1 MSKHSRAINKYRLA
15 WDHATRVRQRIARSE
30 ASSNATDMD
39 GDGLSDELEQNLGTN
54 VSMADSDSDGFRDA
68 FETAGGFPVDSD
80 GDGSIDAL
88 DLDSDNDTRP
98 DLSEGSRDTDG
109 DTVFNIRDTDDDGDS
124 ISTRTEFVDGA
135 DHIHDADFNDT
146 PNWLDTDADGDGLPD
161 DEEGYGDDDSD
172 GVPLYLDNDGDNDGL
187 PDFYEQDVTRTS
199 TQNNDS
205 DSTVTERNE
214 SSNGIVDGLEDHDGD
229 TLGAFRE
236 FAAGTDPF
244 EADTDGDGLEDGFE
258 LRTRGLEPLEQDS
271 DGDGTVDGAED
282 PDDDLLNNSEEAEKH
297 TVLRLNDTDGDG
309 ISDGREIEMGTD
321 PSRRDSDDDGLVDSY
336 EREYGT
342 DLSNNDTDGDGTL
355 DDDERFERTIHN
367 DTTGVSLQLQG
378 QGYVEAEITPKPSYF
393 DGQDAKVGPSVR
405 IVNRTN
411 FDDATVRIPIDE
423 SVPES
428 EYDSLSVFKWNG
440 TTEGSWHPINTEVEN
455 GTAVANVSTFSY
467 FTVVDT
473 DEWTGY
479 VDISLGSGNS
489 SREPLRFEEQDGF
502 NCMNA
507 CGVTNETTLTLGGTP
522 ETSKITVQQGDDSF
536 EVVPLSNGQTI
547 ENFYDYENYEINSDL
562 PVAKSDSS
570 RLFLWSG
577 AKGLS
582 LVTVHDKPDDGS
594 GGAVS
599 YDILELPT
607 DNGSWVIADDPPDF
621 NDGSTSPDWAWVG
634 SKTDGGAFRGGLPG
648 QSIVISPSFNAS
660 ADRGP
665 RSGTIDSW
673 EVLTGRATDPRSIEV
688 EMNKPLTIRV
698 PESAGEDTSE
708 SDIDGSTGN
717 ATWSYPMD
725 AETTGLTLTYQTE
738 QTDVDPDATL
748 VARDED
754 GSVVRKSLSIGT
766 VGTVQETINTSEL
779 DGETQFTLNVTGV
792 NARVQVVPQGN
803 VTDTDG
809 DGLLDV
815 LERQRWTMSNGPGD
829 EFSMSLNDSD
839 TDNDGIPDGDEVTFA
854 AEGEGENLSFT
865 AKTQSNPDAYD
876 TDGDGLSDSR
886 ERNGWTTKIAD
897 EADIASR
904 YYEAVQNEE
913 DTAENILREV
923 SVSSSPLVTDTD
935 ADNVQDDVEEEI
947 GLDPMSRDT
956 DDDSVSDEEER
967 SSQQYPRVHDFRPP
981 IVSGYV
987 ETSGD
992 RQEYRVTVTARDP
1005 SGVDHITIAKAGED
1019 RASQSFYGQER
1030 VSRYPIEFE
1039 IDRSTGDRFGT
1050 ALSGYVTR
1058 SSAVVKTED
1067 VHDTKVEARFYGTNN
1082 FGKIAEGT
1090 ADTDIP
1096 LVTTFGV
1103 ITFSSASGFSDSLN
1117 VMGNGLVSTAH
1128 VVASPGEYDEVATQ
1142 QYRQLERLPGIVGD
1156 SEKRQKAFAAIVE
1169 HYGTRRQQLN
1179 PFRQGGKYS
1188 DAFAIGYSVGYTAS
1202 YVVPVAGEVAAVR
1215 AGTRIPYVAGLIS
1228 ASSTVRSSIKGAA
1241 IGSAMWT
1248 GGRIAQRAPDI
1259 EFNVG
1264 RRIRDTEMSDS
1275 AKKVV
1280 GQTGDALKRTPL
1292 PEQRR
1297 LGRTFDDDRGQRVL
1311 DWLTENP
1318 DSDRLEKG
1326 LVYLRR
1332 TGEPGKRM
1340 LDRLG
1345 EGAKQRL
1352 LNMRGKAGLQRRM
1365 TEAAVDGD
1373 ASFADIGRAINRYDA
1388 LDSAEKAEYR
1398 DIIRIS
1404 GDDAVR
1410 AMGALDDRQFRTI
1423 IDADV
1428 STSQKARSLRAIN
1441 EIGADNLGDTDDG
1454 RDLATRFLLRGGDE
1468 YADLLR
1474 YDICNS
1480 PCWEISDSIQKLDL
1494 TDKEEDRL
1502 MANLA
1507 AYEDISD
1514 PTARSPAKVES
1525 DLDRLAREDITGLKE
1540 AIKHGTRKKT
1550 NPGEIDPEK
1559 ELRNFNGLD
1568 GEADA
1573 ATSLLDNNDRTIS
1586 ELELDVEN
1594 DYGKSEIDIDLADE
1608 STAIEV
1614 KNTDYSTVPSYRE
1627 MENDYVKSLIKK
1639 LEISSRERDTLI
1651 IASRT
1656 ESPRDTDIVE
1666 RALREANV
1674 PDDTTIKFVRI
1685 EDLSNE

>member
-1 MSKHSRAINKYRLA
+1 M
-15 WDHATRVRQRIARSE
+15 E
-30 ASSNATDMD
+30 
-39 GDGLSDELEQNLGTN
+39 
-54 VSMADSDSDGFRDA
+54 
-68 FETAGGFPVDSD
+68 
-80 GDGSIDAL
+80 
-88 DLDSDNDTRP
+88 
-98 DLSEGSRDTDG
+98 
-109 DTVFNIRDTDDDGDS
+109 
-124 ISTRTEFVDGA
+124 
-135 DHIHDADFNDT
+135 
-146 PNWLDTDADGDGLPD
+146 
-161 DEEGYGDDDSD
+161 
-172 GVPLYLDNDGDNDGL
+172 
-187 PDFYEQDVTRTS
+187 
-199 TQNNDS
+199 
-205 DSTVTERNE
+205 
-214 SSNGIVDGLEDHDGD
+214 
-229 TLGAFRE
+229 
-236 FAAGTDPF
+236 
-244 EADTDGDGLEDGFE
+244 
-258 LRTRGLEPLEQDS
+258 
-271 DGDGTVDGAED
+271 
-282 PDDDLLNNSEEAEKH
+282 
-297 TVLRLNDTDGDG
+297 
-309 ISDGREIEMGTD
+309 
-321 PSRRDSDDDGLVDSY
+321 
-336 EREYGT
+336 
-342 DLSNNDTDGDGTL
+342 
-355 DDDERFERTIHN
+355 
-367 DTTGVSLQLQG
+367 
-378 QGYVEAEITPKPSYF
+378 
-393 DGQDAKVGPSVR
+393 
-405 IVNRTN
+405 
-411 FDDATVRIPIDE
+411 
-423 SVPES
+423 
-428 EYDSLSVFKWNG
+428 
-440 TTEGSWHPINTEVEN
+440 
-455 GTAVANVSTFSY
+455 
-467 FTVVDT
+467 
-473 DEWTGY
+473 
-479 VDISLGSGNS
+479 
-489 SREPLRFEEQDGF
+489 
-502 NCMNA
+502 
-507 CGVTNETTLTLGGTP
+507 
-522 ETSKITVQQGDDSF
+522 
-536 EVVPLSNGQTI
+536 
-547 ENFYDYENYEINSDL
+547 
-562 PVAKSDSS
+562 
-570 RLFLWSG
+570 
-577 AKGLS
+577 
-582 LVTVHDKPDDGS
+582 
-594 GGAVS
+594 
-599 YDILELPT
+599 
-607 DNGSWVIADDPPDF
+607 
-621 NDGSTSPDWAWVG
+621 
-634 SKTDGGAFRGGLPG
+634 
-648 QSIVISPSFNAS
+648 
-660 ADRGP
+660 
-665 RSGTIDSW
+665 
-673 EVLTGRATDPRSIEV
+673 
-688 EMNKPLTIRV
+688 
-698 PESAGEDTSE
+698 
-708 SDIDGSTGN
+708 
-717 ATWSYPMD
+717 
-725 AETTGLTLTYQTE
+725 
-738 QTDVDPDATL
+738 
-748 VARDED
+748 
-754 GSVVRKSLSIGT
+754 
-766 VGTVQETINTSEL
+766 
-779 DGETQFTLNVTGV
+779 
-792 NARVQVVPQGN
+792 
-803 VTDTDG
+803 
-809 DGLLDV
+809 
-815 LERQRWTMSNGPGD
+815 
-829 EFSMSLNDSD
+829 
-839 TDNDGIPDGDEVTFA
+839 
-854 AEGEGENLSFT
+854 
-865 AKTQSNPDAYD
+865 
-876 TDGDGLSDSR
+876 
-886 ERNGWTTKIAD
+886 
-897 EADIASR
+897 
-904 YYEAVQNEE
+904 
-913 DTAENILREV
+913 
-923 SVSSSPLVTDTD
+923 TDTD

-1030 VSRYPIEFE
+1030 VFRYPIEFE

-1067 VHDTKVEARFYGTNN
+1067 VHGTKVEARSYGTNN

-1142 QYRQLERLPGIVGD
+1142 QYRQLERLPRIVGD

-1215 AGTRIPYVAGLIS
+1215 AGTRIPYVAGLIR

-1410 AMGALDDRQFRTI
+1410 AMDALDDRQFRTI

-1494 TDKEEDRL
+1494 ADKEEDRL

-1525 DLDRLAREDITGLKE
+1525 DLDRLAREDITGLE
-1540 AIKHGTRKKT
+1540 DAIKHGTRNKVD
-1550 NPGEIDPEK
+1550 PGEIDPETD
-1559 ELRNFNGLD
+1559 LDGFNGLD

-1573 ATSLLDNNDRTIS
+1573 ATNLIDNDGRTIS
-1586 ELELDVEN
+1586 ELELKVEN
-1594 DYGKSEIDIDLADE
+1594 DHGKSEIDIDLADE

-1614 KNTDYSTVPSYRE
+1614 KNTDYSTVSSYHRVE
-1627 MENDYVKSLIKK
+1627 ESYVESLVTK
-1639 LEISSRERDTLI
+1639 LEVLSRERDTLI

-1656 ESPRDTDIVE
+1656 EPPRDKDITDTDVVD
-1666 RALREANV
+1666 RALEEADV
-1674 PDDTTIKFVRI
+1674 PDDATIKFVRI
-1685 EDLSNE
+1685 EDLSNK